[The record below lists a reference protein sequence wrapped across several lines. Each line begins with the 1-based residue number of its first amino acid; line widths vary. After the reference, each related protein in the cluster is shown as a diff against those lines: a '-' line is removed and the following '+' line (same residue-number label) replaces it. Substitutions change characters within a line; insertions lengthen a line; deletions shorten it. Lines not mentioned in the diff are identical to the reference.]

1 MLEQIIFIDIETVPK
16 YKFYSEMPLA
26 LQKIWD
32 RKYEQLN
39 MQQETPAEAY
49 LDRAGIYA
57 EFGKVIVI
65 GLGYFFKAPDGL
77 TFRMTALQ
85 NDDEKRLLEQFRELL
100 VTKFPPYRYRFCAH
114 NGKEFDYPYLCRRM
128 IVNQIELPIH
138 LDLRGKK
145 PWEVKHLD
153 TLELW
158 KFGDFKHYTS
168 LDLLC
173 HVLDVPTSK
182 KDIDGSQVADKYY
195 NENALDKISDYCLND
210 VLATA
215 RIYQRL
221 MNQPLI
227 KESDISVLDLV

>member
-1 MLEQIIFIDIETVPK
+1 
-16 YKFYSEMPLA
+16 
-26 LQKIWD
+26 
-32 RKYEQLN
+32 
-39 MQQETPAEAY
+39 
-49 LDRAGIYA
+49 
-57 EFGKVIVI
+57 
-65 GLGYFFKAPDGL
+65 
-77 TFRMTALQ
+77 
-85 NDDEKRLLEQFRELL
+85 
-100 VTKFPPYRYRFCAH
+100 
-114 NGKEFDYPYLCRRM
+114 
-128 IVNQIELPIH
+128 
-138 LDLRGKK
+138 
-145 PWEVKHLD
+145 
-153 TLELW
+153 LW

-195 NENALDKISDYCLND
+195 NENSLDKISDYCLND